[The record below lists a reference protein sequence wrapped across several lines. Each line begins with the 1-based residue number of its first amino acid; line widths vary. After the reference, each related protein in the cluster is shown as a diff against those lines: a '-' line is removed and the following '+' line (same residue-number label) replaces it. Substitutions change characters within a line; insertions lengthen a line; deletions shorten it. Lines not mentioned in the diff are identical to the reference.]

1 MLSFDATERRRRLG
15 RRHRLAPAHRAADAT
30 HAADGVVALHGT
42 DATSVFISAWAR
54 MRDGSIAAVEQT
66 LYEERAL
73 VRVLA
78 MRRTMWV
85 ATVDTA
91 GVLIAAGGRGV
102 AANERKKAIAL
113 IETAGHG
120 GENFWEAAE
129 RAALEVLAREG
140 EVTAPE
146 LAGDHQVLS
155 ARVVLGPGS
164 AYETS
169 QSVASRVL
177 GVLGADG
184 RAVRSRPRGT
194 WTSAQYRWAALS
206 HWQPAVRTDLD
217 TDEAR
222 ISLAARWLTAFGPAT
237 VEDLKWWT
245 GWGLGVTLTALAALD
260 TVEVGLGNGA
270 TGLVLADDTDAEP
283 DPGPWVALLPALDP
297 TTMGWRGRDW
307 YLAGHGPELFDRN
320 GNAGTT
326 AWVDGRVVGC
336 WVQDAA
342 GVVHLS
348 LLDDVP
354 ASRRRELEAEAARL
368 TRWLGGTRVGTVYP
382 SPAMKDAR
390 EQVDRP

>member
-245 GWGLGVTLTALAALD
+245 GWGARRHPH
-260 TVEVGLGNGA
+260 GA
-270 TGLVLADDTDAEP
+270 RRARHG
-283 DPGPWVALLPALDP
+283 
-297 TTMGWRGRDW
+297 RGRSRQRRHR
-307 YLAGHGPELFDRN
+307 AR
-320 GNAGTT
+320 A
-326 AWVDGRVVGC
+326 
-336 WVQDAA
+336 
-342 GVVHLS
+342 
-348 LLDDVP
+348 
-354 ASRRRELEAEAARL
+354 RRRHR
-368 TRWLGGTRVGTVYP
+368 R
-382 SPAMKDAR
+382 
-390 EQVDRP
+390 